1 MLLDALRKR
10 QHGNDLPCLLDQQDE
25 DEVYNEEDEDDVDT
39 IHVAE
44 APIAS
49 HGRSLKLIK
58 DICTRWN
65 STLFMLQRCI
75 LLKDP
80 INHVLAESKYVNL
93 VPSAEQWLAA
103 EKLSALLKP
112 FQPFAG

>member
-1 MLLDALRKR
+1 MGETNQR
-10 QHGNDLPCLLDQQDE
+10 HM
-25 DEVYNEEDEDDVDT
+25 
-39 IHVAE
+39 H
-44 APIAS
+44 
-49 HGRSLKLIK
+49 
-58 DICTRWN
+58 TRWN

-93 VPSAEQWLAA
+93 VPTSEQGLAA

-112 FQPFAG
+112 FQIATLFAG